1 MSTSAKPIPSHSNRR
16 LGGWLPAKE
25 AALEAFRTKLAAQVK
40 ARPADAPLC
49 QPVQDLAALINVDPV
64 LRMYLDRAIHQA
76 IHRQY
81 NLGYTSIHQLMVSI
95 NEIMTYAPPF
105 DETELVGCPLN
116 ALLDWPMCMPSGFA
130 FFRTA
135 EVNAKLQAVLQYWC
149 KFLSGPD
156 SRNFLNTTSPTGWF
170 CPEAYQKIG
179 MQQFVCDPSQPYWG
193 FASWN
198 DFFTRQFQPG
208 ERPIADPGNNKVIIN
223 ACESTP
229 YNIQE
234 NVKLYDAFWIK
245 AQPYSLSDIFTRLFQ
260 PLAQSFVGGS
270 VYQAFLSAYNYHRW
284 NAPVSGVVS
293 HAYVVGG
300 TYYSDVESEG
310 LDPAGPNDSQG
321 YITAVATRAVIVIEC
336 ADPTMGRVAC
346 VFVGMAE
353 VSSCI
358 IEVDVGQT
366 VQKGDELGYF
376 QYGGSTH
383 CLIFQ
388 PGVIQSFVP
397 QPPFDPNAPPLE
409 LNTQIATA
417 N

>member
-1 MSTSAKPIPSHSNRR
+1 
-16 LGGWLPAKE
+16 L
-25 AALEAFRTKLAAQVK
+25 
-40 ARPADAPLC
+40 
-49 QPVQDLAALINVDPV
+49 
-64 LRMYLDRAIHQA
+64 
-76 IHRQY
+76 
-81 NLGYTSIHQLMVSI
+81 
-95 NEIMTYAPPF
+95 
-105 DETELVGCPLN
+105 
-116 ALLDWPMCMPSGFA
+116 
-130 FFRTA
+130 
-135 EVNAKLQAVLQYWC
+135 
-149 KFLSGPD
+149 
-156 SRNFLNTTSPTGWF
+156 
-170 CPEAYQKIG
+170 
-179 MQQFVCDPSQPYWG
+179 QQFDYDPSQPYGG

-198 DFFTRQFQPG
+198 DFFTRQFLAG

-229 YNIQE
+229 YNIQQ

-245 AQPYSLSDIFTRLFQ
+245 AQPYSLSDIFMRLYQ
-260 PLAQSFVGGS
+260 PLAKSFVGGS

-293 HAYVVGG
+293 HAYVLDG

-310 LDPAGPNDSQG
+310 VDPAGPNDSQG
-321 YITAVATRAVIVIEC
+321 YITAVATRAIIVIEC

-388 PGVIQSFVP
+388 PNVIQSFVP